1 MTLTEFK
8 SSLRENT
15 PPIGV
20 SIYLLSLWYDG
31 KGDWDKAHALVDS
44 LPGQDAARV
53 HAYLHR
59 KEGDLSNANY
69 WYRRADLKMPAS
81 DLEVEWDVLVTSFL

>member
-1 MTLTEFK
+1 MTLSEFK
-8 SSLRENT
+8 SSLIENT
-15 PPIGV
+15 PPTGV

-44 LPGQDAARV
+44 LSGQDAARV

-59 KEGDLSNANY
+59 KEGDLNNANY
-69 WYRRADLKMPAS
+69 WYRRAD
-81 DLEVEWDVLVTSFL
+81 VLVPADSLEMEWAVLVDSFL